1 MQMQTIICP
10 ICGNEEIA
18 FVSENHKCIG
28 VRIFQLVLIIIAL
41 TIATYCKWKLKST
54 GYIALVFSIPMLIT
68 QAYIYCT
75 ESRSHV
81 QCICKECGYVWLHT

>member
-1 MQMQTIICP
+1 MQTIVCP

-28 VRIFQLVLIIIAL
+28 ARIFQLALIITAL
-41 TIATYCKWKLKST
+41 IIATHYNWKLKST
-54 GYIALVFSIPMLIT
+54 GYITLVFSIPILII

-81 QCICKECGYVWLHT
+81 QCICKDYGYVWLHT